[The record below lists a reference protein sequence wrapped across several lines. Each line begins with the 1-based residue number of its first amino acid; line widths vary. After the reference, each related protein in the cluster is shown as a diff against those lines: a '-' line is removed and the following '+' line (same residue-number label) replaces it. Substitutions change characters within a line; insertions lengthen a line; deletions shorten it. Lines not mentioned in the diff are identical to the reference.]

1 MVKVLSKGAAISA
14 LLLSTLLASG
24 QEVGPDQYLES
35 EEDIN
40 ICSCFEYERGE
51 LSSPASIIKSF
62 YNTDSVLTL
71 EVFWMHPVVV
81 AEKIQYDQGLI
92 GIQNREYAI
101 TMVEEAMHNDSLL
114 KVTYMIPELTYEEQA
129 QPQMLLF
136 GPLTL
141 TYNRLMNLDK
151 GKCGEYFIPLK
162 GSSLIKED

>member
-14 LLLSTLLASG
+14 LLLSTLFASG
-24 QEVGPDQYLES
+24 QEMGLNQPIEN
-35 EEDIN
+35 EEVIN
-40 ICSCFEYERGE
+40 ICGCFEYERGE
-51 LSSPASIIKSF
+51 LSTPASIIKPF

-81 AEKIQYDQGLI
+81 AEKIQYDQGIL
-92 GIQNREYAI
+92 GVQNREYSF

-114 KVTYMIPELTYEEQA
+114 KVTYMIPELAFEEQV

-136 GPLTL
+136 GPLML

-162 GSSLIKED
+162 GSSTLKED